1 MLLSRLGLEWRIV
14 LADGMGR
21 QYLLKISSAQFAHK
35 PKKTSKCCVTC
46 VGRKGALC
54 DIGQQRVSIVWHV
67 PSQRFIYS
75 ASTEFWTS

>member
-1 MLLSRLGLEWRIV
+1 MVPAVGT
-14 LADGMGR
+14 GR

-35 PKKTSKCCVTC
+35 PKKKCCVTC

-67 PSQRFIYS
+67 PSQRFVYA
-75 ASTEFWTS
+75 ASTEFRTS